1 MKIKKMQLPISGKN
15 NLKNSLA
22 LAFTL
27 FTLTSTTLY
36 AQPMGGARKDY
47 HLSIG
52 GGYILKTNIRKN
64 NQYEDAQKSTIAK
77 AIPMAQIFIGPVQ
90 IGQGGLTINVVG
102 QPFLG
107 GYLNVSQLG
116 DNYYGIGMAQ
126 RKESWS
132 FGVGAKIFG
141 LTLQLNKDINGRS
154 HGHKGQVNFGKLF
167 MIHEDLP
174 LRVGVGA
181 EILDQNFMDYY
192 YGVTTN
198 EVTTERKHYA
208 PTAAINYSLSIFPVF
223 KVTEKINLTSGYSLK
238 FLDSKIKNS
247 PTTRGNSVEHALIFG
262 ATYLIK

>member
-1 MKIKKMQLPISGKN
+1 MKIKKMQPLLSGKN
-15 NLKNSLA
+15 SLKNILSY
-22 LAFTL
+22 TL
-27 FTLTSTTLY
+27 LLSTLSFQTM
-36 AQPMGGARKDY
+36 AQPMGGAKKDY

-90 IGQGGLTINVVG
+90 IGQGGLTVNVIG

-107 GYLNVSQLG
+107 GYLNVSQMG
-116 DNYYGIGMAQ
+116 DNYYGIGMYQ

-141 LTLQLNKDINGRS
+141 FTLQLNKDINGKS
-154 HGHKGQVNFGKLF
+154 HGHKGQLNFGKLF
-167 MIHEDLP
+167 MIKEDLP
-174 LRVGVGA
+174 LRLGVGA

-198 EVTTERKHYA
+198 EVTSDRPYYS
-208 PTAAINYSLSIFPVF
+208 PTAAINYSFSAFPVF
-223 KVTEKINLTSGYSLK
+223 KLTEKINLTSGYSLK
-238 FLDSKIKNS
+238 FLDKKIQNS
-247 PTTRGNSVEHALIFG
+247 PTTRGKSVEHALIFG